1 MKALRILSIL
11 AICASPVLA
20 GTFTVTTTNDSG
32 AGSLRQAILDANAN
46 PGADTIDFDIA
57 GSGVHT
63 ISPLTVLPTITEQ
76 VTIDGYTQP
85 GSSPNTNPP
94 TMGLNT
100 VLMIELS
107 GAQVGNVTGL
117 TISAAAAN
125 CVVQGLVI
133 NSFQHD
139 AMELSSGGNVISGN
153 FIGTDRAGTAAL
165 ANGSGGLGGVIL
177 VGGASDNTVGGTTP
191 AARNLI
197 SGNIGNGVEL
207 GSGSGN
213 TVQGNLIGTD
223 LTGTIALGNTGR
235 GVNTDGT
242 NTLIGGPMVDAR
254 NVISG
259 NNRGVDLFGGSNHTV
274 QGNFIGTDVTGTVAL
289 SNPNLGLD
297 FNSGVSG
304 CLIGGLTATP
314 GAPPGNL
321 IAGNNG
327 NSGVI
332 LGQDTNGNL
341 IQGNIIGADI
351 TGTQPLGN
359 LPGGIQING
368 HDNTVGG
375 TDPDAR
381 NIIAFN
387 GGDTPMC
394 NAANSGIWVHN
405 AGAINN
411 AILGN
416 SIFSNA
422 GLGIDLEFDG
432 DPNCVEPNDDG
443 DADTG
448 PNNLQNYPTISNVA
462 IASDDLTVTI
472 SGALDSTPDTI
483 FRLEFFSNVTRDT
496 NGFGEGATFLGS
508 TDVTTDGTGSVTYNV
523 TLPLASVGETSFTA
537 TATDPD
543 GNTSEFSAAFATQLL
558 NISTRMEVLT
568 GDQVAIGGFIIN
580 GTGAKR
586 VIIRGIG
593 PSLTNF
599 GVAGA
604 LPDPML
610 ELHDSGGA
618 TIMTN
623 DNWRD
628 TQEAEIEAT
637 GLAPANDLESAIVLD
652 LDPGAYT
659 AILSGTNSTT
669 GVGLVEIYDLDL
681 TAGSHMANISTR
693 GFVDTGDGVMIGGFI
708 VGPTDAGETEV
719 LLRAIG
725 PSLGNFGV
733 QDPLEDPVL
742 ELHDPQGTTIATNDD
757 WQDTQKDEIEATGL
771 APTDDR
777 ESAILQSFAPGPYT
791 AIVMGTNDT
800 TGVAL
805 VEAYHLD

>member
-11 AICASPVLA
+11 AVCASPVLA
-20 GTFTVTTTNDSG
+20 GTFTVTNTNDSG

-139 AMELSSGGNVISGN
+139 AMELSSGGSVISGN

-235 GVNTDGT
+235 GVNTTGT

-254 NVISG
+254 NIISG

-669 GVGLVEIYDLDL
+669 GIGLVEIYDLDL

>member
-11 AICASPVLA
+11 AVCASPVLA
-20 GTFTVTTTNDSG
+20 GTFTVTNTNDSG

-139 AMELSSGGNVISGN
+139 AMELSSGGSVISGN

-314 GAPPGNL
+314 GTPPGNL
-321 IAGNNG
+321 ISGNNG

-448 PNNLQNYPTISNVA
+448 PNNLQNYPT
-462 IASDDLTVTI
+462 
-472 SGALDSTPDTI
+472 
-483 FRLEFFSNVTRDT
+483 
-496 NGFGEGATFLGS
+496 
-508 TDVTTDGTGSVTYNV
+508 
-523 TLPLASVGETSFTA
+523 
-537 TATDPD
+537 
-543 GNTSEFSAAFATQLL
+543 
-558 NISTRMEVLT
+558 
-568 GDQVAIGGFIIN
+568 
-580 GTGAKR
+580 
-586 VIIRGIG
+586 
-593 PSLTNF
+593 
-599 GVAGA
+599 
-604 LPDPML
+604 
-610 ELHDSGGA
+610 
-618 TIMTN
+618 
-623 DNWRD
+623 
-628 TQEAEIEAT
+628 
-637 GLAPANDLESAIVLD
+637 
-652 LDPGAYT
+652 
-659 AILSGTNSTT
+659 
-669 GVGLVEIYDLDL
+669 
-681 TAGSHMANISTR
+681 
-693 GFVDTGDGVMIGGFI
+693 
-708 VGPTDAGETEV
+708 
-719 LLRAIG
+719 
-725 PSLGNFGV
+725 
-733 QDPLEDPVL
+733 
-742 ELHDPQGTTIATNDD
+742 
-757 WQDTQKDEIEATGL
+757 
-771 APTDDR
+771 
-777 ESAILQSFAPGPYT
+777 
-791 AIVMGTNDT
+791 
-800 TGVAL
+800 
-805 VEAYHLD
+805 

>member
-11 AICASPVLA
+11 AVCASPVLA
-20 GTFTVTTTNDSG
+20 GTFTVTNTNDSG

-139 AMELSSGGNVISGN
+139 AMELSSGGSVISGN

-235 GVNTDGT
+235 GVNTTGT

-314 GAPPGNL
+314 GTPPGNL
-321 IAGNNG
+321 ISGNNG

>member
-11 AICASPVLA
+11 AVCASPVLA
-20 GTFTVTTTNDSG
+20 GTFTVTNTNDSG

-139 AMELSSGGNVISGN
+139 AMELSSGGSVISGN

-235 GVNTDGT
+235 GVNTTGT

-254 NVISG
+254 NIISG

-321 IAGNNG
+321 ISGNNG

>member
-11 AICASPVLA
+11 AVCASPVLA
-20 GTFTVTTTNDSG
+20 GTFTVTNTNDSG

-139 AMELSSGGNVISGN
+139 AMELSSGGSVISGN

-235 GVNTDGT
+235 GVNTTGT

-321 IAGNNG
+321 ISGNNG

>member
-11 AICASPVLA
+11 AVCASPVLA
-20 GTFTVTTTNDSG
+20 GTFTVTNTNDSG

-139 AMELSSGGNVISGN
+139 AMELSSGGSVISGN

-235 GVNTDGT
+235 GVNTTGT

-254 NVISG
+254 NIISG

-321 IAGNNG
+321 ISGNNG

-742 ELHDPQGTTIATNDD
+742 ELHDPQGTTIATNND

>member
-11 AICASPVLA
+11 AVCASPVLA
-20 GTFTVTTTNDSG
+20 GTFTVTNTNDSG

-321 IAGNNG
+321 ISGNNG